1 MKSEQTSGPEFR
13 FSTPI
18 EVRFRDLDALNHVNN
33 AVYFSYMEHAR
44 FAYLKHL
51 GLFESDAS
59 NTGMILAEASCTF
72 KAPITLGQ
80 NVVARVRATD
90 LKNSSFAFEY
100 SLEDA
105 ESGQV
110 MATGRTAQVCFD
122 YAANKS
128 IPIPARWR
136 ERIDRFERGETTNNE

>member
-1 MKSEQTSGPEFR
+1 MSLGQSSASALFR
-13 FSTPI
+13 FSVPI

-33 AVYFSYMEHAR
+33 SVYFTYMEHTR

-51 GLFESDAS
+51 GLFGDDRPD
-59 NTGMILAEASCTF
+59 TGMILAEATCIF
-72 KAPITLGQ
+72 KAPIMLGQ
-80 NVVARVRATD
+80 KIVARVRATA

-122 YAANKS
+122 YTANKP

-136 ERIDRFERGETTNNE
+136 ERIERFERGE